1 MTWDGSENLSK
12 LRRRDQRPLYG
23 CTFSKY
29 STRFNWVSV
38 RGVLGEMKRIEQM
51 ERLLEFFNSDKLL
64 EEVVR
69 GMSNDEFNES
79 YEFICRMWDIP
90 QEGEEDLEEWRE

>member
-1 MTWDGSENLSK
+1 
-12 LRRRDQRPLYG
+12 
-23 CTFSKY
+23 
-29 STRFNWVSV
+29 
-38 RGVLGEMKRIEQM
+38 MKRIEQM

-90 QEGEEDLEEWRE
+90 QEGEEDLEE